1 MTWSLDIAVGVG
13 AGHHDIIAEDC
24 GSAHG
29 GSDDGDHGFGNY
41 DVDQFTSLFLCP
53 DPIQPDSLAR
63 AAHLIFSEGG

>member
-53 DPIQPDSLAR
+53 DPI
-63 AAHLIFSEGG
+63 